1 MNLQVRKFIICNAYQ
16 LKESN
21 VECFNYHAKTYRKY
35 LNNRNTETKSYE
47 QFLEAGF
54 QPGLEKWGP
63 EQINSF

>member
-1 MNLQVRKFIICNAYQ
+1 MNLQVRKFIICSAYQ

-35 LNNRNTETKSYE
+35 LNNGNTETKSYV

-54 QPGLEKWGP
+54 
-63 EQINSF
+63 